1 MDERARRVGQ
11 NEALFRAVN
20 EQIEEV
26 TTDYGLQTMSIVCEC
41 GDVSC
46 AERVEVDVGTYER
59 VRTDSTQF
67 ILVPGHEIEDVEDV
81 IERNDRFE
89 IVSKRSG
96 GAAQL
101 AAETD
106 PRR

>member
-1 MDERARRVGQ
+1 MDERERRVGQ
-11 NEALFRAVN
+11 NEALYRAVN
-20 EQIEEV
+20 EQIKEV
-26 TTDYGLQTMSIVCEC
+26 STDFGMQTMSIVCEC
-41 GDVSC
+41 GDDSC
-46 AERVEVDVGTYER
+46 AELIGVDVGTYER
-59 VRTDSTQF
+59 VRADSMQF

-81 IERNDRFE
+81 VERNDRFE